1 VKKGVAGAMA
11 LAFSD
16 AGLFLRYRRALGA
29 HLLRQGCLDTHVK
42 SRLLPRL
49 PMLSREPAG
58 FRNKVFR
65 SDTLAEADISNVYSE
80 IVGLDL

>member
-1 VKKGVAGAMA
+1 MKGVAGAMV

-29 HLLRQGCLDTHVK
+29 HLLRHGCLYTRVE

-49 PMLSREPAG
+49 PLLSRELAG
-58 FRNKVFR
+58 FRSKVFR
-65 SDTLAEADISNVYSE
+65 SDTLTEADISNLYSE

>member
-1 VKKGVAGAMA
+1 MV

-16 AGLFLRYRRALGA
+16 AGLFLRYRYAIGSYLLG
-29 HLLRQGCLDTHVK
+29 QGYLYTRVE

-49 PMLSREPAG
+49 PKLVWELAG
-58 FRNKVFR
+58 FHNKVFR
-65 SDTLAEADISNVYSE
+65 SDTLTESDISNLYSE

>member
-1 VKKGVAGAMA
+1 MI

-16 AGLFLRYRRALGA
+16 VDLFLGYRLALGG
-29 HLLRQGCLDTHVK
+29 HLLGRGCLYSRVE
-42 SRLLPRL
+42 SRLLPFV
-49 PMLSREPAG
+49 PKPSRELAG

-65 SDTLAEADISNVYSE
+65 SETLGEADISNLYSE